1 MIKTY
6 RDYQIK
12 NLYPL
17 LILDDDSKYY
27 YKINNKE
34 ITFYWSIIKLSSNS
48 IIIWKNELYY
58 TGFSIKNTKENI
70 KLLKNITE
78 NTNVSKFLDYFLKKE
93 SNFINEMTN
102 NLDTILKEIMKY
114 SSDSVKEKKA
124 FLYRKQEEVINKYWN
139 KCVEKILETLGIEN
153 IQLTSLE
160 IYNFDNIQQ
169 DDLFFE
175 NWKTNISH

>member
-78 NTNVSKFLDYFLKKE
+78 NTNVSKFLDYFLIWIQFLKK
-93 SNFINEMTN
+93 
-102 NLDTILKEIMKY
+102 
-114 SSDSVKEKKA
+114 
-124 FLYRKQEEVINKYWN
+124 
-139 KCVEKILETLGIEN
+139 
-153 IQLTSLE
+153 
-160 IYNFDNIQQ
+160 
-169 DDLFFE
+169 
-175 NWKTNISH
+175 